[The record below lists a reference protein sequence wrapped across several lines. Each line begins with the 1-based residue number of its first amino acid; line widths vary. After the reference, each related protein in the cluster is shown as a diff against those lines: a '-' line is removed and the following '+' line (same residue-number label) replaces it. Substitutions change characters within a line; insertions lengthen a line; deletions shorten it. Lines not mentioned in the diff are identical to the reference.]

1 MLRADLQKEKA
12 HGGRVS
18 VGMGG
23 RVQGGRYVLG
33 ALMFPLHSLKKKKK
47 KKAVCSTALS
57 YVPEVLYIPE

>member
-1 MLRADLQKEKA
+1 MLRADLRKGKA
-12 HGGRVS
+12 RGGRAS